1 MCGINRSRGVLSRG
15 MTAQRYALVIG
26 LVIFVVGLVIGGLIA
41 VSVNGDMGVVSCGV
55 PWRGTTPTV
64 YNNLLYGARAT
75 DYSALCTSARQARGT
90 IALVLLGIGAIVTGL
105 YFVKRPAATV
115 AAPTEADAAQS

>member
-1 MCGINRSRGVLSRG
+1 

-26 LVIFVVGLVIGGLIA
+26 LAVFVVGLVLGGIVA
-41 VSVNGDMGVVSCGV
+41 VSVTGDMGAVSCGV

-64 YNNLLYGARAT
+64 YNNLLYGAHAT

-90 IALVLLGIGAIVTGL
+90 IALVLLGIGAVVAGL
-105 YFVKRPAATV
+105 YFVKRPATTA

>member
-1 MCGINRSRGVLSRG
+1 

-26 LVIFVVGLVIGGLIA
+26 LAVFVVGLVLGGLVA

-75 DYSALCTSARQARGT
+75 DYSALCTAARQTRGT

-105 YFVKRPAATV
+105 YFIKPRTTAV
-115 AAPTEADAAQS
+115 AAPTEADATQS